1 MGRKE
6 KMSVEKQVGVE
17 DVRQIGRKERS
28 KNDSIIF
35 VVYIIFSLYCIYII
49 FLESCVCFLFGLFVK
64 YFCCS
69 F

>member
-28 KNDSIIF
+28 KNDSTIF
-35 VVYIIFSLYCIYII
+35 VAYTTSSLYCIYII
-49 FLESCVCFLFGLFVK
+49 LPESCVCFLLGLFVK